1 MNAVKRCLALIAA
14 TLLVGACGG
23 DPTADDAGAGL
34 TIRATPGAVWVRNNS
49 TAGVLIEAVDKL
61 GGPTSGS
68 WSVTN
73 VSGPFNVVL
82 DSAYQNTSTGS
93 LGVASRYVIT
103 PTSEGDGSMTIE
115 GTGGTILIPI
125 RIAPDSSAFAAVV
138 SNASPTIG
146 DTITITAPA
155 GTRFTSGTTV
165 NFYNGPLALN
175 LQQGATPKI
184 TSIDAPDSTVLHVIP
199 PAGAEGQARITGI
212 SNPSTPSLTVTA
224 RTVTEL
230 TAVDTKTLTGSY
242 STGNTGVA
250 PNTPITIT
258 LTQPGYRFRDG
269 AGGGADTSGGS
280 FPFSGSSQNGFG
292 GRVIDSTHMVIFVP
306 PGYNNVIKPTKLFN
320 AAQPFYN
327 LSLPMADSMHVDS
340 LPQNGLGDDDQ
351 INGTVG
357 QITVPSLQVGE
368 SYVFWDNGTFTA
380 PNVPNAGGPQQ
391 WVEVA
396 VTDAGTYT
404 FTASWDGSA
413 DVDNYLF
420 VLGATTFGGLIGDC
434 GSCGA
439 NPEVVTT
446 YVPLTAGQHIN
457 YVAVLFD
464 GAKPTRLRVTVTRDD

>member
-103 PTSEGDGSMTIE
+103 PISEGDGSMTIE

-155 GTRFTSGTTV
+155 GTRFTSGTSV

-184 TSIDAPDSTVLHVIP
+184 TSIDAPDSTVLHVVP

-306 PGYNNVIKPTKLFN
+306 PGYNNVIKPTNLFH

-327 LSLPMADSMHVDS
+327 LSLPMADSMHTDS
-340 LPQNGLGDDDQ
+340 LPQHGLGEDDLLGGDTP
-351 INGTVG
+351 GLVS
-357 QITVPSLQVGE
+357 VPTLLVGE

-380 PNVPNAGGPQQ
+380 PAAPFNLGGPKQ
-391 WVEVA
+391 WIEVA

-404 FTASWDGSA
+404 FTVSWDGTA

-420 VLGATTFGGLIGDC
+420 LDDLSDFIGDC
-434 GSCGA
+434 GNCNT

-446 YVPLTAGQHIN
+446 YSDLTAGQHVYWI
-457 YVAVLFD
+457 AVLFD
-464 GAKPTRLRVTVTRDD
+464 GAKPTRLRVTVTRDS